1 MAGSIVKKGS
11 KGDAVRTLQ
20 GQLVQLGY
28 KVAVDGD
35 FGGGTEEAVKHLQKS
50 FGYTVDGVVGD
61 GTNFLINQ
69 QIGLGWKSTS

>member
-35 FGGGTEEAVKHLQKS
+35 FGHGTEEAVKNLQKA

-69 QIGLGWKSTS
+69 QIGLGWKSSS